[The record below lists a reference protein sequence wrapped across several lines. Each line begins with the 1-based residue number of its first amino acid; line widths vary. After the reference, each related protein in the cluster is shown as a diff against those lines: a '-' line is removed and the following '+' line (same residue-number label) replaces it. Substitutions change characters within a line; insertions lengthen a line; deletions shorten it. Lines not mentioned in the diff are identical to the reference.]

1 MLRALANRFV
11 SVALVFLL
19 ACISVLFVAA
29 ASTVVPSGGQQNP
42 QTRAHL
48 LLTLLR

>member
-1 MLRALANRFV
+1 MLRALADRFV

-19 ACISVLFVAA
+19 ACVSVLFVAA
-29 ASTVVPSGGQQNP
+29 ASTLIPSGSQQNP
-42 QTRAHL
+42 QTRANL